1 MAHLPADLLARLAR
15 LANSEGLELVA
26 VETAGS
32 ARRPVLRLVLDKP
45 SGVTLAECE
54 LVARQASVILDT
66 EDPFPVAY
74 SLEVSSPGLDRK
86 LYGEK
91 DYERFAGE
99 TVKVRMRPTWTRGP
113 RAVTGVLRGMAE
125 GAVRVTDEAGGE
137 LALPANEI
145 FEVRLAPF
153 AKPVARAPKG
163 KRKQR

>member
-1 MAHLPADLLARLAR
+1 MAHLPEELLARLAR
-15 LANSEGLELVA
+15 LAESEGLELVA

-45 SGVTLAECE
+45 AGISLAECE

-66 EDPFPVAY
+66 DDPFPRAY

-86 LYGEK
+86 LYSEK
-91 DYERFAGE
+91 DYVRFAGE
-99 TVKVRMRPTWTRGP
+99 TVKVRMRPTWQGP
-113 RAVTGVLRGMAE
+113 RTLTGVLKGMIG
-125 GAVRVTDEAGGE
+125 GAVHVADEAGNE
-137 LALPANEI
+137 IALPPNEI

-153 AKPVARAPKG
+153 AKPVAHAPKG

>member
-1 MAHLPADLLARLAR
+1 MAHLPEELLARLAR
-15 LANSEGLELVA
+15 LAEGEGLELVA

-45 SGVTLAECE
+45 DGVTLAECE

-66 EDPFPVAY
+66 DDPFPRAY

-91 DYERFAGE
+91 DYVRFAGE
-99 TVKVRMRPTWTRGP
+99 TVKGRMRPAWQGP
-113 RAVTGVLRGMAE
+113 RAFTGVLEGMAG
-125 GAVRVTDEAGGE
+125 GAVRVADDTGNEVAFP
-137 LALPANEI
+137 LNEI

-153 AKPVARAPKG
+153 AKPVAHAPKG

>member
-1 MAHLPADLLARLAR
+1 MAHLPEELLARLAR
-15 LANSEGLELVA
+15 LAEGEGLELVA

-45 SGVTLAECE
+45 DGVTLAECE

-66 EDPFPVAY
+66 DDPFPRAY

-91 DYERFAGE
+91 DYVRFAGE
-99 TVKVRMRPTWTRGP
+99 TVKVRMRPAWQGP
-113 RAVTGVLRGMAE
+113 RAFTGVLEGMAG
-125 GAVRVTDEAGGE
+125 GAVRVADDTGNEVAFP
-137 LALPANEI
+137 LNEI

-153 AKPVARAPKG
+153 AKPVAHAPKG